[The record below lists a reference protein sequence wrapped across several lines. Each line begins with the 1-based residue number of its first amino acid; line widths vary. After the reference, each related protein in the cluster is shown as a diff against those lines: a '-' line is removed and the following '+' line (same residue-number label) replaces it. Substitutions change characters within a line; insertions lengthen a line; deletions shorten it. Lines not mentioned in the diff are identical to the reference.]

1 MGTSGCSR
9 FLHPS
14 QSALCCY
21 HWDSLL
27 IAKTHFSPSVERLV
41 VMYACVWC
49 QIAVSPPCHAV
60 LKYSLSVE
68 IICEHH
74 VLHSFHRGLLL
85 LDFITQVRPEG
96 TVPGTA
102 HAVLH
107 ILLQP
112 TTIAYHAAQKHVCVQ
127 LALSLE
133 SPTHRIIDAVL
144 VHHFCPTSDGICP
157 HSCLS

>member
-1 MGTSGCSR
+1 MGTSGCSC
-9 FLHPS
+9 FLYPS

-21 HWDSLL
+21 HRDSLL

-41 VMYACVWC
+41 VKIYACVWC
-49 QIAVSPPCHAV
+49 QTADSPPCHAV

-102 HAVLH
+102 HA
-107 ILLQP
+107 
-112 TTIAYHAAQKHVCVQ
+112 
-127 LALSLE
+127 LSLI
-133 SPTHRIIDAVL
+133 HI
-144 VHHFCPTSDGICP
+144 
-157 HSCLS
+157 